1 MANITTDNLNA
12 GMVLVESD
20 VMVATPYLE
29 DYLFNILTD
38 LNAINDE
45 IVAGAVSDGANVGT
59 GAEVFQEKNGSILE
73 FRTLVSADGSVVIT
87 QGADEIDLAAS
98 SLTDGTVAN
107 SLLTWDAVSGD
118 WDEFKE
124 LAISFSGG
132 LTTFLSEDS
141 VGAQVTSL
149 TIDGDADVALFF
161 DGAEVMRTLA
171 AASGGLEANNTLTG
185 AGFERV
191 LTTSDLLTFGNW
203 KTFYTDGSGVLT
215 ELALGASTEVLTSNG
230 PAAAPSWQAGGGGLT
245 QFQDNGLFGEG
256 LYDATVVFR
265 TSAGGIDVADSS
277 GDDPIISWYR
287 DSTFATRTAYIN
299 TNNITSHMTFLS
311 SQTSGHMLFYAADNT
326 GVAGLVFEIDPDTST
341 DLYYDG
347 SNVLRTQPQGIYIAS
362 STSDADPFIGFY
374 STDAFSS
381 RSGYIQF
388 NNLNG
393 LIIEQEV
400 HGLPITLQSED
411 SGGTLR
417 QLFVGDPD
425 GDVELY
431 NDGNLAFLT
440 TSVGAGVQHPTST
453 TPRLDLR
460 NNSSTRVASFE
471 ANTTI
476 TKIKSVIHGGN
487 VNLTGENT
495 AGTEQILFAGDP
507 DGPAELYYDGS
518 LVLSTQSGGIL
529 VQDDS
534 GNVADI
540 DFAGSTGT
548 ALGRLVATT
557 TSFSFG
563 ASQNSASV
571 SMTSLSSAAVSRFL
585 FLGDPDGES
594 QMYRTGTAVLGT
606 ASLGAFV
613 RDSAGDNPLLRME
626 SNAGVVAGWL
636 YFGAT
641 GGYIRNYQN
650 GTNWRFLM
658 NDAGGTSQ
666 TIIDMDGDIGLGF
679 NGQSAFAA
687 PTYVANATAVLD
699 RTLLASA
706 SATTTNNNN
715 VLAALIA
722 DLQSYGLLV

>member
-1 MANITTDNLNA
+1 MPKLSRFVQYAPKNAPSGGGSSALGDITGTTAYQTLYVDSAAVIRELPH
-12 GMVLVESD
+12 GTSGYVLTS
-20 VMVATPYLE
+20 
-29 DYLFNILTD
+29 
-38 LNAINDE
+38 
-45 IVAGAVSDGANVGT
+45 
-59 GAEVFQEKNGSILE
+59 NG
-73 FRTLVSADGSVVIT
+73 
-87 QGADEIDLAAS
+87 AS
-98 SLTDGTVAN
+98 SN
-107 SLLTWDAVSGD
+107 VS
-118 WDEFKE
+118 W
-124 LAISFSGG
+124 
-132 LTTFLSEDS
+132 
-141 VGAQVTSL
+141 Q
-149 TIDGDADVALFF
+149 
-161 DGAEVMRTLA
+161 
-171 AASGGLEANNTLTG
+171 AASGGLADIVDDVTPQLGANLDVNDFSITSATNGDVLLDPHGSGTLDLRAGSGGVSIITNAGNSDITINPHGTGNVLLGTMEFDSDQTIG
-185 AGFERV
+185 AGQDNYV
-191 LTTSDLLTFGNW
+191 LTYD
-203 KTFYTDGSGVLT
+203 D
-215 ELALGASTEVLTSNG
+215 
-230 PAAAPSWQAGGGGLT
+230 AAGLISLEAAAGGGGLT
-245 QFQDNGLFGEG
+245 QFEDNSLVGEG
-256 LYDATVVFR
+256 LYDTDVVFR

-299 TNNITSHMTFLS
+299 TNNVTSHMTFLS

-362 STSDADPFIGFY
+362 STADADPFIGFY

-381 RSGYIQF
+381 RSGYIQC
-388 NNLNG
+388 NNVTG

-431 NDGNLAFLT
+431 NDGNLVFLT
-440 TSVGAGVQHPTST
+440 TPVGAAVRYGP
-453 TPRLDLR
+453 TPRLDLQTS
-460 NNSSTRVASFE
+460 SSTRVASFE
-471 ANTTI
+471 ANATI

-495 AGTEQILFAGDP
+495 GGTEQILFAGDP